1 MGYGCSAHVPR
12 WSLAL
17 SCCVLPCFL
26 TPTFATLAR
35 NGRSRAKMHENTMV
49 FVTFYFQTCLGQ
61 LSQRSLPQ
69 MPPKCFPDVP
79 RCLPDTSQPRFHSQ
93 DSTAGIPQPEF
104 HTWDS
109 TAMIPQPRFHSHDST
124 ARTPLPGFH
133 SLDSTSKIPQQMMLL
148 KHCLGSFA
156 RVIFNYFPEGF
167 VLPTPVPHSQYY
179 QEPVAITRPL
189 LL

>member
-1 MGYGCSAHVPR
+1 MDISRRAA
-12 WSLAL
+12 AL

-69 MPPKCFPDVP
+69 MPPRCFPDVP

-104 HTWDS
+104 HSWDS
-109 TAMIPQPRFHSHDST
+109 TARIPQLGFHSQDST
-124 ARTPLPGFH
+124 ARAPQSGLH
-133 SLDSTSKIPQQMMLL
+133 SQDSIARLACVLAHLMCLFNY
-148 KHCLGSFA
+148 CLGSRA
-156 RVIFNYFPEGF
+156 RVIPKQSGPQEHSRD
-167 VLPTPVPHSQYY
+167 LPTAHPSW
-179 QEPVAITRPL
+179 TL
-189 LL
+189 LGTPFAKA